1 MIARAYSPP
10 KIRVLRPSREHSRQM
25 RSWLE
30 GRKGV
35 TQAQARSILE
45 EYNPPV
51 LHHINPIPATDCIA
65 LIEDAVLMEQ
75 IFGRKFSTK
84 GELTKFI
91 KSRAGKTFIMRM
103 ARKGKEIEINGQK
116 VNAFLNIK
124 TSKELIYVRLA
135 FPNGENVVKIFSAS
149 NLQEARSTHRSAYQ
163 GNKLHIDLSQ
173 RKNTEIADIL
183 LDFSKVFELSNNVE
197 YFYFSLGNMEAVDL
211 LGFAVANK
219 ESDRLRVVQK
229 NGNLVLCLYN
239 KNWNGRIKK
248 VEALRDAEKTEESL
262 GVQLQAAMAY
272 EVENGGVEVRIYT
285 QDQEILSNIKTNRSE
300 IIRQVLKARQELA
313 HLLPSGKA
321 ETIRV
326 VLEKGDKR
334 ERAGAYYSPDEFRD
348 RSFEY
353 TDNKYCG
360 EKGALIFIKKSHK
373 NDGSYEVNSKEKIL
387 IDERSLTAELR
398 HFVSYRI
405 WDSQKREEMAKC
417 GWGLLQAVNEFIDD
431 LRFLYDEKFIRAGQG
446 GSQGDSNSP
455 MASIFHPNNKK
466 DLGNY
471 RSIFEWVS
479 PYDSGHQT
487 LSKKGIYRHEN
498 LSKLLKAIDEG
509 IVEFLVKTP
518 RRPISRLFELAI
530 ALGIYGSKPKK
541 DFAFKMGMLRFENY
555 EMFDLKLKA
564 VERLLRLCE
573 GYPEV
578 VIDPLSK
585 IFARLGIEKTE
596 GALTEYAR
604 NFSSAEGFGSVL
616 EQILSAELGIDVSLL
631 REIGADYY
639 KFFELERE
647 FAKAKGSRKKGEIK
661 EKLESTHQ
669 RLRENLLKSP
679 LAYHAPNGK
688 VYATQLEYMLDPHVL
703 ESIID
708 KAIASVES

>member
-1 MIARAYSPP
+1 
-10 KIRVLRPSREHSRQM
+10 
-25 RSWLE
+25 
-30 GRKGV
+30 
-35 TQAQARSILE
+35 
-45 EYNPPV
+45 
-51 LHHINPIPATDCIA
+51 
-65 LIEDAVLMEQ
+65 
-75 IFGRKFSTK
+75 
-84 GELTKFI
+84 
-91 KSRAGKTFIMRM
+91 
-103 ARKGKEIEINGQK
+103 
-116 VNAFLNIK
+116 
-124 TSKELIYVRLA
+124 
-135 FPNGENVVKIFSAS
+135 
-149 NLQEARSTHRSAYQ
+149 
-163 GNKLHIDLSQ
+163 
-173 RKNTEIADIL
+173 
-183 LDFSKVFELSNNVE
+183 
-197 YFYFSLGNMEAVDL
+197 
-211 LGFAVANK
+211 
-219 ESDRLRVVQK
+219 LRVVQK

-262 GVQLQAAMAY
+262 GVQLQTAMDSG
-272 EVENGGVEVRIYT
+272 VENGGVEVRIYT
-285 QDQEILSNIKTNRSE
+285 QDQEILSNIKSNRRA
-300 IIRQVLKARQELA
+300 IIRQVLKVRKELT
-313 HLLPSGKA
+313 HLLPRGKT

-326 VLEKGDKR
+326 VLEERDKR
-334 ERAGAYYSPDEFRD
+334 GRAQAYHSPDEFRD

-360 EKGALIFIKKSHK
+360 EKGALIFIKQSNK
-373 NDGSYEVNSKEKIL
+373 NDGGYEVNSKGIIL
-387 IDERSLTAELR
+387 IDEKSLNAELR
-398 HFVSYRI
+398 HFVSFRI
-405 WDSQKREEMAKC
+405 WGSQKRKEMEKC
-417 GWGLLQAVNEFIDD
+417 GCGLLQAVNEFIDD
-431 LRFLYDEKFIRAGQG
+431 LRFLYEEKYIRVGQMKP
-446 GSQGDSNSP
+446 QRDNDSA
-455 MASIFHPNNKK
+455 MASIFRSNDKE
-466 DLGNY
+466 DLENY

-479 PYDSGHQT
+479 PYDSGHPLIDSTIAFLIET